1 MNRTSPV
8 YVHVSKSVPVH
19 VHVKPGKKA
28 KRTVSCGRLGATI
41 GETGGAEESG
51 HGSMADKRRR
61 MRASELAKASVS
73 EKGHWIPP
81 PGKSS
86 RTGMAWEGP
95 THRLEILAPANS
107 GRDTVLKMSDLADDG
122 ESEVIVGGDPVE
134 EKIGSLLSEVDE
146 LKAEVD
152 LQKSLRTLESKE
164 SELRRSK
171 ASLREKE
178 AQLESCR
185 DELLHAEQENN
196 KLKNSIKTYTAQ
208 NRVTLGSTDSQR
220 DKLLQKLVEV
230 EMDSHAAMRQ
240 CEALKAALAKL
251 QRNQVSTVYMSAV
264 TENRELL
271 MGRLEEAQTSNKSLR
286 KLLREEGSYQSTV
299 KSLADQREVL
309 LQRLAEAEAT
319 NHDMRSQLE
328 EKEALAVHSQTL
340 HSEIGQKNAEIES
353 MAIRIQSLE
362 DQLKHRDHE
371 WVELEAKLLETQTKY
386 SREKEAQKRYSREQK
401 VQASKNEEVTEAMT
415 KEIQNLKIQLEEA
428 RTKLSKASRDNIR
441 YDAEM
446 SLMKG
451 KLKDLE
457 ESRNEM
463 KRASENSANTLSS
476 QLTEK
481 SYEINALQLQNDR
494 MKAKIAS
501 LEGALSG
508 AENASISKVSA
519 LETEIGHLQSSVTTC
534 EGLLTEYRAKLEKS
548 HRENEELSKELRK
561 TEQQLEHC
569 RQDCSME
576 IERIKVQQQ
585 LSDMETM
592 PELLKT
598 TEVRLKDSH
607 ERLAVMDQQ
616 IANQTRLIAELTAKA
631 VKAAIKLNTKK
642 LYSADGYAVK
652 ELLKDV
658 SAPDITSTFN
668 ELASKAGD
676 LKMCRE
682 LASKITAKGAK
693 LYELLGKEL
702 ELREARKDALSR
714 VLDLTEIEK
723 GVRGSVAA
731 VNNEIQRVNQMV
743 ENCAADEANLALKI
757 EKKKQEL
764 ERNQKRLKSLA
775 NVRPAFMEEY
785 EKLEVEL
792 QKHYKAYME
801 RFQNLAYLEHQL
813 EDYTKIEQNRIEES
827 GEALKRLQQQIHEA
841 EKRMIHDD
849 ILGDD
854 VGHENI
860 SKMKDINPKVIGSM
874 TGGDGIPSDE
884 DETGSLSSGSEL
896 EVGAENVMT
905 KENGEAGDET
915 EEGGL
920 GIVQEDEEQ
929 EHDDGEEEEGRG
941 FLGADDN
948 ESGDD
953 F

>member
-1 MNRTSPV
+1 MYSILQVLVIGRSSTHDSRVQTSRNGEED
-8 YVHVSKSVPVH
+8 SVVWKVRSDH
-19 VHVKPGKKA
+19 RRDG
-28 KRTVSCGRLGATI
+28 RCGRICELSGAGI
-41 GETGGAEESG
+41 WACAEASASVEQG

-251 QRNQVSTVYMSAV
+251 QRVSNRTDTQPKVICALLPQNQVSTVYMSAV

-319 NHDMRSQLE
+319 NHDMQSQLE

-576 IERIKVQQQ
+576 IERCQIKVQQQ

-616 IANQTRLIAELTAKA
+616 IANQTRLIAELTAKNEQYS
-631 VKAAIKLNTKK
+631 KAADEMRVKWHEAM
-642 LYSADGYAVK
+642 AD
-652 ELLKDV
+652 
-658 SAPDITSTFN
+658 
-668 ELASKAGD
+668 
-676 LKMCRE
+676 
-682 LASKITAKGAK
+682 
-693 LYELLGKEL
+693 
-702 ELREARKDALSR
+702 SR
-714 VLDLTEIEK
+714 VLST
-723 GVRGSVAA
+723 R
-731 VNNEIQRVNQMV
+731 M
-743 ENCAADEANLALKI
+743 EN
-757 EKKKQEL
+757 
-764 ERNQKRLKSLA
+764 
-775 NVRPAFMEEY
+775 
-785 EKLEVEL
+785 
-792 QKHYKAYME
+792 
-801 RFQNLAYLEHQL
+801 
-813 EDYTKIEQNRIEES
+813 
-827 GEALKRLQQQIHEA
+827 A
-841 EKRMIHDD
+841 EKRA
-849 ILGDD
+849 
-854 VGHENI
+854 HEVESQNRDLVAI
-860 SKMKDINPKVIGSM
+860 ATKKEEVAQKLQHRVDEQCEEIASFRLQLESTKEEAKHLCEQQKDKAVAKDRSYHARIA
-874 TGGDGIPSDE
+874 
-884 DETGSLSSGSEL
+884 EL
-896 EVGAENVMT
+896 ESQLNRANSLAT
-905 KENGEAGDET
+905 QLKRSKDESDRHYQARMQ
-915 EEGGL
+915 E
-920 GIVQEDEEQ
+920 VQERLDQANTTKKSLENYVN
-929 EHDDGEEEEGRG
+929 
-941 FLGADDN
+941 FLKSSYTSVFNDLGNPA
-948 ESGDD
+948 SPLLH
-953 F
+953 